1 MNILTFVPVI
11 TSGAA
16 WSGAGGQLRLGGC
29 CHEAPALS
37 VTSWESSAG
46 AIRVPGTGR
55 PATRPAE
62 TERRGEREED
72 TLEEPRSISVAILG
86 HTRDRPHPDLLN
98 NSLKNYHYLYTD
110 YFI

>member
-37 VTSWESSAG
+37 VTSGGRGHPGAG
-46 AIRVPGTGR
+46 DWADT
-55 PATRPAE
+55 TRPE
-62 TERRGEREED
+62 TEGRGGHLGGAQDHLCVIIR
-72 TLEEPRSISVAILG
+72 G
-86 HTRDRPHPDLLN
+86 HTRDRPHPDPLN
-98 NSLKNYHYLYTD
+98 RLY
-110 YFI
+110 

>member
-55 PATRPAE
+55 PATRPAGDRE
-62 TERRGEREED
+62 TRRERGGH
-72 TLEEPRSISVAILG
+72 LG
-86 HTRDRPHPDLLN
+86 GAQEHLCRHPGSHQRPA
-98 NSLKNYHYLYTD
+98 SS
-110 YFI
+110 